1 MAYIVSGEKKLL
13 IKNFRCFKSNS
24 NQYNFRDDATFAMN
38 ENSNTQVTRKLS
50 VAGKEILNTENRN
63 ERLIS

>member
-1 MAYIVSGEKKLL
+1 MAYIVSGEKHLL
-13 IKNFRCFKSNS
+13 LKNFGCFKSNS
-24 NQYNFRDDATFAMN
+24 NQCNFCDDATFAMN

>member
-1 MAYIVSGEKKLL
+1 MAFIVSGEKNLL
-13 IKNFRCFKSNS
+13 LKNFGCFKSNS
-24 NQYNFRDDATFAMN
+24 NQCNFRDDATFAMN
-38 ENSNTQVTRKLS
+38 ENSNTEVTRKLS